1 MSNANVNPGFDVEQ
15 EYRAI
20 EKALLD
26 NARGR
31 WFLAEHGRRSRR
43 LDSLLL
49 EQSLGRLHSALR
61 EPPAVVG
68 RLVSEVEQ
76 LSQDVAETREAI
88 LARQTATAR
97 MAGTNGEKPLQL
109 MLRAA
114 EELHE
119 LMWQLQGR
127 DVDAVTCER
136 IGRQAALIQALGAA
150 QAAESERALVLTAA
164 LDKLASRLD
173 GILSTLNEE
182 TREDADE
189 HMPQISHYGPN
200 GANGHGDPQQL

>member
-1 MSNANVNPGFDVEQ
+1 MSNANVSPSFDVEQ

-49 EQSLGRLHSALR
+49 EQSISRLQTALR

-68 RLVSEVEQ
+68 RLVGEVEA
-76 LSQDVAETREAI
+76 LSLEVASTREAI
-88 LARQTATAR
+88 LARQSAASTTA
-97 MAGTNGEKPLQL
+97 NGERPLQV

-136 IGRQAALIQALGAA
+136 IGRQAALIQALGSA
-150 QAAESERALVLTAA
+150 QAAESERALMLAAA
-164 LDKLASRLD
+164 LDKLAARLD
-173 GILSTLNEE
+173 GILATLAEE
-182 TREDADE
+182 NSGDMLMTDDGSAGAEAALAIDDLTRPA
-189 HMPQISHYGPN
+189 
-200 GANGHGDPQQL
+200 